1 MIAALRTLLPLATFA
16 IASVA
21 VTEAHSATERHDAA
35 QVALVSIQGE
45 PTVEAQRQW
54 SVDNSEPSKP
64 APATKE
70 PGLHSTLALLSDQ
83 TAKALFGSTISK
95 AYYIIEA
102 LLSNDSSSGIAVTG
116 LELHPADG
124 DPIQLTPARLIALQM
139 SHNGKLTSGLIKT
152 IVPNSSGVRT
162 WLFVEKSRLGVLD
175 GKLPTG
181 NAALR
186 RS

>member
-1 MIAALRTLLPLATFA
+1 M
-16 IASVA
+16 
-21 VTEAHSATERHDAA
+21 
-35 QVALVSIQGE
+35 
-45 PTVEAQRQW
+45 
-54 SVDNSEPSKP
+54 DNSEPSKP

-139 SHNGKLTSGLIKT
+139 SHNRKLMPARLISQELL
-152 IVPNSSGVRT
+152 VPNSSGVRT
-162 WLFVEKSRLGVLD
+162 WLFVRRVRLGVLD

-181 NAALR
+181 IQLFGGVSKVQFEMKAIQ
-186 RS
+186 